1 MKGIEGGSGHPSQKR
16 NPFFLKGNKQT
27 NKNPVEFICNKENIF
42 KFLRHTTR
50 LTCLKK

>member
-27 NKNPVEFICNKENIF
+27 KILLNLYVTKKIF
-42 KFLRHTTR
+42 SSFLGIP
-50 LTCLKK
+50 LD